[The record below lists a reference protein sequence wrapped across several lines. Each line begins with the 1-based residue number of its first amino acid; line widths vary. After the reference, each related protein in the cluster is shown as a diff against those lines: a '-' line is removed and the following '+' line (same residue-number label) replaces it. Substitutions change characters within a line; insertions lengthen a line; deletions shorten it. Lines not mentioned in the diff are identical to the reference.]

1 MKMAGDRERRKGTE
15 TSSFGSPGRIGHD
28 STKFYKSRLYEGQRI
43 KRPAQYIENTITPSF
58 LDRIYC
64 KSSENMNE
72 IPDYSVH
79 LMVTSPPYNVTKEYD
94 GNLTL
99 DEYRALLRRVF
110 TEAYKKLVTGGR
122 ACINLANLGRKPYI
136 ALHSYIIQD
145 MLDIGFLMRGEI
157 IWNKAS
163 SASPSTAWGT
173 WLSAANPV
181 LRDIH
186 EYILIF
192 SKEAFNR
199 KRLTGKIS
207 TISREEFLEFT
218 KSVWTFPAESA
229 RKIGHPAPFPIELP
243 YRLIQLY
250 TFKDEVVLDPF
261 CGSGSTCIAA
271 LKADRHYLGYDTE
284 EEYVRLA
291 EKRIGQYNHK
301 SIIPMFAEKEKKLAI
316 VRDNQA
322 AYTSGD
328 DLND

>member
-1 MKMAGDRERRKGTE
+1 MDKNKKYFNQRRKGTS

-28 STKFYKSRLYEGQRI
+28 STKFYNSRLYGGQIVKSPSRH
-43 KRPAQYIENTITPSF
+43 IENKINSSVLNKIF
-58 LDRIYC
+58 C
-64 KSSENMNE
+64 KTSEKMDE

-94 GNLTL
+94 KDLTL
-99 DEYRALLRRVF
+99 DEYRKLLKMVF
-110 TEAYKKLVTGGR
+110 AETYKKLVTGGR

-136 ALHSYIIQD
+136 PLHSYIIQD

-199 KRLTGKIS
+199 KNLPGKVS
-207 TISREEFLEFT
+207 TISKEEFLSFT
-218 KSVWTFPAESA
+218 KSVWTFSAESA
-229 RKIGHPAPFPIELP
+229 RKVGHPAPFPIELP

-250 TFKDEVVLDPF
+250 TFKGEVVLDPF
-261 CGSGSTCIAA
+261 CGSGQTCIAA
-271 LKADRHYLGYDTE
+271 IKTGRCYIGYDIK
-284 EEYVRLA
+284 EEYVTLA
-291 EKRIGQYNHK
+291 ERR
-301 SIIPMFAEKEKKLAI
+301 SKEYKDNFLYLKKATNS
-316 VRDNQA
+316 V
-322 AYTSGD
+322 
-328 DLND
+328 